1 MKPIIFR
8 KEGTKLYQFEA
19 WAWSL
24 LKYSFFRF
32 LLAGGINTVL
42 GFVTTV
48 LLRLTLFRDVPKWEL
63 PFGLEVDWSNT
74 LMFIILFPVS
84 YTIQALFAFRT
95 TWTLKRMLLYP
106 LSSLPNY
113 FIQQAFILLFE
124 GIFEWSYVI
133 SYGLSAIAAIPVM
146 FLIVR
151 YLVVEKKTSPR

>member
-8 KEGTKLYQFEA
+8 KEGTTLNRLEA

-32 LLAGGINTVL
+32 LLAGGLNTIL
-42 GFVTTV
+42 GFVTT
-48 LLRLTLFRDVPKWEL
+48 LMLRLTLFREVPKW
-63 PFGLEVDWSNT
+63 GIIDWSNT

-84 YTIQALFAFRT
+84 YTIQVLFTFRT
-95 TWTLKRMLLYP
+95 TWTFKRLLMYP

-113 FIQQAFILLFE
+113 FIQQGFILLFE
-124 GIFEWSYVI
+124 GVFEWPYVI
-133 SYGLSAIAAIPVM
+133 SYALSAIAAIPVM

-151 YLVVEKKTSPR
+151 YLVVEKKPSQV

>member
-1 MKPIIFR
+1 MKPILFK

-133 SYGLSAIAAIPVM
+133 SYALSAIAAIPVM